1 MMMRKRPRR
10 IASLLGAAAVAAAIG
25 AAPVAAAD
33 PADAQQP
40 DQPHLSCQQEGAS
53 QYECGSPGNVQVN
66 DPPTADHYFSVLG

>member
-1 MMMRKRPRR
+1 MMMRIRPKR

-40 DQPHLSCQQEGAS
+40 NQPQQSCQQEGAS
-53 QYECGSPGNVQVN
+53 QYECESPDNVQVN
-66 DPPTADHYFSVLG
+66 DPPSADHYYSVLG

>member
-1 MMMRKRPRR
+1 MVDDHSDRNVP
-10 IASLLGAAAVAAAIG
+10 
-25 AAPVAAAD
+25 AAPVHTSTVDAE
-33 PADAQQP
+33 PAGAQQQP

>member
-1 MMMRKRPRR
+1 MMMRIRPRR